1 MVWFF
6 TRGAEKLKA
15 ETRFD
20 DRAREYVLTLEWPD
34 GRRETERFPDTAAFQ
49 RRLDGLKEQLD
60 AERWSQEGPP
70 TLLADGWRRGR
81 GDGGGTVH

>member
-20 DRAREYVLTLEWPD
+20 NQTREYVLTLEWPD
-34 GRRETERFPDTAAFQ
+34 GRREIERFPKTADFQ
-49 RRLDGLKEQLD
+49 RRLDTLKDQLD
-60 AERWSQEGPP
+60 AERWNQEGPP
-70 TLLADGWRRGR
+70 TLLAGGWRATRD
-81 GDGGGTVH
+81 DGGGTVH